1 MRKSIHL
8 KLHTIIMKQYLIGQN
23 LYGFCSIS
31 MQKRRHGMGK
41 ILIAILGVIAV
52 AIEEITKED

>member
-1 MRKSIHL
+1 
-8 KLHTIIMKQYLIGQN
+8 MKQYCAEQN
-23 LYGFCSIS
+23 RNGFCSVF
-31 MQKRRHGMGK
+31 MQKRRRGMGK